1 MAMLLCLLTTLRCR
15 CGDDFGAWQTVSIKW
30 LDTERV
36 DLALTGQLRYR
47 GNAHELAGYLLSQK
61 VIYQAHTNLDL
72 SLAYTWLPSKN
83 SSGIWLDQHRLELK
97 STLHR
102 SLSENWSVS
111 LRNRLELRF
120 IEDTPFN
127 ERSRHRVEVQRAVH
141 GLGPL
146 TAVYSNDEVFYD
158 YHDWQLNQNRI
169 IPAGFRFHLLKGA
182 DLDLYYMIFQ
192 AKSGATTS
200 DWNNTHLIGTQLSLS
215 F

>member
-1 MAMLLCLLTTLRCR
+1 MLFCLLTKLAGW

-47 GNAHELAGYLLSQK
+47 ANAHELAGYLLSQK
-61 VIYQAHTNLDL
+61 VTYQAHTNLDL
-72 SLAYTWLPSKN
+72 AFACTWLPSKN
-83 SSGIWLDQHRLELK
+83 STGIWLDQHRFGPET
-97 STLHR
+97 TLHR

-111 LRNRLELRF
+111 LRNRLEVRF

-127 ERSRHRVEVQRAVH
+127 ERSRHRMEVQRPVH

-146 TAVYSNDEVFYD
+146 TAVYSNDEAIYD

-169 IPAGFRFHLLKGA
+169 VPAGFRFHLHKGA

-200 DWNNTHLIGTQLSLS
+200 DWNNTHLIDTQLSLS